1 MLTTLD
7 MGLHHAV
14 LDLASGDGFLILPL
28 PRTDVVLD
36 GESLHRADFLAAL
49 EELEFRGWGLSERDP
64 DGVSRTYQGFTH
76 DGRALVG
83 LHGRDP
89 LMPDIGFSERVEAW
103 AAVKR
108 VARQH
113 ETGYLRDEQGSI

>member
-49 EELEFRGWGLSERDP
+49 EELDFRGWSLSERDP
-64 DGVSRTYQGFTH
+64 DGIARTYQGFTY
-76 DGRALVG
+76 DGRALVSLYG
-83 LHGRDP
+83 QDP
-89 LMPDIGFSERVEAW
+89 LLPDLAFAARIDAW
-103 AAVKR
+103 TAIKR
-108 VARQH
+108 VARDH
-113 ETGYLRDEQGSI
+113 RTPYLRDGQDSF